1 MPHRATLSQANK
13 LANLYAG
20 LCYAQLDSME
30 IAQKYLA
37 KFNGKDQMVAPA
49 ALGALANCY
58 ATNGEYDKAIS
69 TFEKAAKKAD
79 NKLLSP
85 YYYMQAGIIYE
96 SIDKPAQA
104 LKIYKLI
111 KAKYPESNEGIEA
124 DKYIARLTSK

>member
-1 MPHRATLSQANK
+1 
-13 LANLYAG
+13 
-20 LCYAQLDSME
+20 
-30 IAQKYLA
+30 
-37 KFNGKDQMVAPA
+37 MVAPA